1 MDKFEENLKDE
12 KKFYAYINPTFDF
25 CEKLNREPSKIK
37 VNSVTPPT
45 DFIGEFL
52 GPIGKFQIRTIFL
65 VYLTKIPSSWFMA
78 CLIFTAPTPKKGEIF
93 CKPPMENM
101 TNYHNLTH
109 EWIKLA
115 HPFKEI
121 RADQEVLI
129 DFCNIKKVALEHV
142 KHYLKKNSEL
152 TDKPED
158 FNLFNISETGSNKLI
173 PCSEFVE
180 NPKYHSIITE
190 YDLYCSRDIL
200 VAVTQ
205 FCHLFGVL
213 SGGIIATYMLKKIE
227 PRQVM
232 LIGMV
237 TQILCGNLTG
247 WATTF
252 ELHIFFR
259 CLSAACCALM
269 YTAGGLIC
277 KIFSNTP

>member
-1 MDKFEENLKDE
+1 MDKLEENLRDEQKFYGLVNPSFEFEEKGDHLNKNE
-12 KKFYAYINPTFDF
+12 KKSPT
-25 CEKLNREPSKIK
+25 PS
-37 VNSVTPPT
+37 T

-93 CKPPMENM
+93 CAPPVNNI
-101 TNYHNLTH
+101 TNST
-109 EWIKLA
+109 EWIHMA
-115 HPFKEI
+115 HPTKGI
-121 RADQEVLI
+121 RPDHEVLI
-129 DFCNIKKVALEHV
+129 DFCNVKKDALNLVE
-142 KHYLKKNSEL
+142 KYLKENSEL
-152 TDKPED
+152 TDKLED
-158 FNLFNISETGSNKLI
+158 FNIFNVSTTGSNKLV
-173 PCSEFVE
+173 PCSQFVE
-180 NPKYHSIITE
+180 DPKYHSIITQ

-200 VAVTQ
+200 VSVTQ

-213 SGGIIATYMLKKIE
+213 SGGIIAYYMLKYIE

-237 TQILCGNLTG
+237 TQIVCGNLTG

-269 YTAGGLIC
+269 YTAGGSIC
-277 KIFSNTP
+277 KFN